1 MAEPVELWATSRRTS
16 LRLLAYDGAGQGGP
30 SAVALHGLTTSI
42 DVLREARPGV
52 DPYGRLAAEGL
63 NVLALDW
70 PGHGRSGGRRGRLT
84 YRLAMEAA
92 GEAALVAADRWGG
105 RVGAFG
111 TALGGVLAFYAAL
124 EEPRIEAVACHN
136 VLDLRDVRP
145 VIQRARQGVLLP
157 VAGRLARWTG
167 VGLPTGDSA
176 VEHLR
181 IPASAVVAAGD
192 MAGDPRL
199 ARALRSH
206 PQTVKS
212 YDLGSLVS
220 LFLTPEEKP
229 DVAAQTAPTFI
240 AVGGRDRVLPE
251 TTTRAFASRLTCPHE
266 LWVLPGA
273 GHQLVLEHPRALLPS
288 AAAFLREHLA

>member
-1 MAEPVELWATSRRTS
+1 MAEPQQLWATSRETS
-16 LRLLAYDGAGQGGP
+16 LRLLAYDGAGAGGP
-30 SAVALHGLTTSI
+30 SVIALHGLTTGI
-42 DVLREARPGV
+42 DLLREVKPGV
-52 DPYGRLAAEGL
+52 DPFGRLAAEGL

-92 GEAALVAADRWGG
+92 GEAAAVAADRWGG

-145 VIQRARQGVLLP
+145 VIQRTRQGILLP
-157 VAGRLARWTG
+157 LAGRLARWTG
-167 VGLPTGDSA
+167 AGLPAGTGPLDG
-176 VEHLR
+176 VR
-181 IPASAVVAAGD
+181 IPAAMVAAPSD
-192 MAGDPRL
+192 MASDPRL
-199 ARALRSH
+199 AHALRTH
-206 PQTVKS
+206 PQAVRS

-220 LFLTPEEKP
+220 LFLAPEEKP
-229 DVAAQTAPTFI
+229 DVAAQTAPTFV

-251 TTTRAFASRLTCPHE
+251 TTTRAFVSRLTCPSQ
-266 LWVLPGA
+266 LWVLPGG
-273 GHQLVLEHPRALLPS
+273 GHQLCLEHPGALMPT
-288 AAAFLREHLA
+288 AAAFLHEHLA